1 MNIYVLCL
9 CAYLINEDDEL
20 DMHKQWDNPPYTGI
34 LAVRVVH
41 TWVSFQ
47 AVFSWPIPLFQAKIF
62 NKQSSLLLTLYQVIP
77 RNQRTLFV
85 SPFSSVHHF
94 CCLPQL
100 LRQECCL
107 PQLARQERTQLP
119 LISYFF
125 GVGSR

>member
-47 AVFSWPIPLFQAKIF
+47 AVFSWSIPLFEAKIF
-62 NKQSSLLLTLYQVIP
+62 NKQPSKFPSPYPIPSHSPQSTHSFCFTVQFSSPLLLFATASTSGTPVVL
-77 RNQRTLFV
+77 
-85 SPFSSVHHF
+85 
-94 CCLPQL
+94 
-100 LRQECCL
+100 
-107 PQLARQERTQLP
+107 
-119 LISYFF
+119 
-125 GVGSR
+125 